1 MSNWCGTNI
10 DINTDSEKT
19 AQTIYDKLE
28 KWLKAP
34 KGEHINGV
42 DGWLGCLAVNSGDRK
57 SVV

>member
-42 DGWLGCLAVNSGDRK
+42 DG
-57 SVV
+57 